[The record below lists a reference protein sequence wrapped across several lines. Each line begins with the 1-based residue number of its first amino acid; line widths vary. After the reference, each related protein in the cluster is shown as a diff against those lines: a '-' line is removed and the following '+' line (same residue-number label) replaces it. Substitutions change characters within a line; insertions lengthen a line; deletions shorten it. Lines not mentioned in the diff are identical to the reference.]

1 MAQGDPKVS
10 TTRQNNPAATEDRVA
25 AKRTVTYIFNTS
37 ATSST
42 LSIPYAVAVDDE
54 VQAAYRNSVA
64 RVSGGDGAITVTVNS
79 GQKVSLFLNS
89 DAAPGRRKNAVY
101 AVTPKDRNVRVTV
114 KEKKG
119 KHNDPDTPVL
129 VATEKA
135 LEKYNAPLTGDI
147 WMKVTHKFTAADV
160 DAAVPAGTRAEI
172 IAALRI
178 LYGGLTGNTL
188 TLTIP
193 ASGTQA
199 AFTTTLTFADADNP
213 RDNITSFSLTTDGLP
228 RVHPAG
234 FAAILKAAVDSSVT
248 AISMS
253 SNWRPCLGSI
263 AHRAGLGVDV
273 NNVGGTRMFRTA
285 GANATEVRL
294 LQAFQAKPT
303 DANKAAYEAER
314 DKNQPLH
321 VQGFRRSLQQNP
333 GVKQCFDPWEMDSN
347 TRDNQAA
354 TPNRQNDGNSKL
366 HGNHLHITARDG
378 VIIA

>member
-1 MAQGDPKVS
+1 
-10 TTRQNNPAATEDRVA
+10 
-25 AKRTVTYIFNTS
+25 
-37 ATSST
+37 
-42 LSIPYAVAVDDE
+42 

-64 RVSGGDGAITVTVNS
+64 RVSGGSGEISVTVNP

-101 AVTPKDRNVRVTV
+101 AVTPTEKNVRVTV
-114 KEKKG
+114 REKKG
-119 KHNDPDTPVL
+119 KHSDPDTPVL
-129 VATEKA
+129 AATERN
-135 LEKYNAPLTGDI
+135 LQRYNAPLTGDI
-147 WMKVTHKFTAADV
+147 WMKVTYKFTATEV
-160 DAAVPAGTRAEI
+160 DALVPAGTRAEI
-172 IAALRI
+172 ITAVKSI
-178 LYGGLTGNTL
+178 YTGLAGNTL
-188 TLTIP
+188 TMTVP

-199 AFTTTLTFADADNP
+199 AFTTTLTFANADNP
-213 RDNITSFSLTTDGLP
+213 RDNITSFSLTADGLP

-234 FAAILKAAVDSSVT
+234 YAAILKAAMDANVA

-273 NNVGGTRMFRTA
+273 NNVDGTRMFRTA

-294 LQAFQAKPT
+294 LRAMQANPT
-303 DANKAAYEAER
+303 AANRAAYEAER
-314 DKNQPLH
+314 DKNQPLA

-347 TRDNQAA
+347 TRDTTAA
-354 TPNRQNDGNSKL
+354 TPNQQNDANSRL